1 MRDFKG
7 LLKIADDQL
16 GAITEYAIPSVYD
29 KDRAWFDPEEMVE
42 QLNLNG
48 TLWGEPLMNT
58 RGKALKALRK
68 GDTSLFMTK
77 FDRRTVPQVR
87 KKMVFGL
94 FPDSIEP
101 DISKAVVD
109 DSGTQ
114 RLRQSETKFLRDMW
128 LTGRD
133 EDREEIKRL
142 LKTYLFRKDL
152 DDLVKK
158 ADAARN
164 RMVRANRISKG
175 LEPAAPKPVTDS
187 TGRAYQ
193 PGMKVVGH
201 GGNRAFFTPAE
212 MSRVNADRSQFI
224 QEHPGQFAAAMAAPW
239 LAAGA
244 GVAGATAPVWGP
256 KAALAARIGV
266 RGLAEA
272 GKLWWTGGDSWVASS
287 DPVLHNA
294 GLALRTVTR
303 AAPLYGW
310 YARNKPKA
318 DAYVTEQTARLKSMK
333 EEAKNLF
340 TPVQKAY
347 RAARKRM
354 SGLN

>member
-1 MRDFKG
+1 MKRDFTG
-7 LLKIADDQL
+7 LIKIADDQL
-16 GAITEYAIPSVYD
+16 GAITEYAISNVYD
-29 KDRAWFDPEEMVE
+29 KDRAWFDPEEMVD
-42 QLNLNG
+42 QLDLNG

-114 RLRQSETKFLRDMW
+114 RLRQLETKFLRDMW
-128 LTGRD
+128 LTGED
-133 EDREEIKRL
+133 EDRKEIKRR
-142 LKTYLFRKDL
+142 LKSYMFRKDL

-164 RMVRANRISKG
+164 RMVRANRVSQG
-175 LEPAAPKPVTDS
+175 LEPATPRPVTDS
-187 TGRAYQ
+187 TGRAYK
-193 PGMKVVGH
+193 PGMRVVGH

-212 MSRVNADRSQFI
+212 ISRVDADRSQFI
-224 QEHPGQFAAAMAAPW
+224 QEHPGQFAAAMVAPW

-244 GVAGATAPVWGP
+244 GVAGATASTWGP
-256 KAALAARIGV
+256 AAALATRIGV
-266 RGLAEA
+266 RGLAEM
-272 GKLWWTGGDSWVASS
+272 GKLWWNGGDSWIASA
-287 DPVLHNA
+287 DPVMRTA
-294 GLALRTVTR
+294 GYGIRTVSR
-303 AAPLYGW
+303 LAPIYSW
-310 YARNKPKA
+310 YKRTKPKV
-318 DAYVTEQTARLKSMK
+318 DNYFIGLRSRLGFVGRPHVP
-333 EEAKNLF
+333 E
-340 TPVQKAY
+340 
-347 RAARKRM
+347 
-354 SGLN
+354 